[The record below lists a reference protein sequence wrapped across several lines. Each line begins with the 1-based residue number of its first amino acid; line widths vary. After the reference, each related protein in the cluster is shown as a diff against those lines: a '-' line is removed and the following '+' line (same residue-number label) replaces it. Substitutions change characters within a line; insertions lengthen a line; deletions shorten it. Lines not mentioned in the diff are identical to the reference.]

1 MSMTR
6 RSVLAAGAIGA
17 TALTSGRGLAAHS
30 TADVIVVGGGSA
42 GAVLAARL
50 SADPRRR
57 VVLLEAG
64 PVFAPDAY
72 PKPLTDPGTV
82 GTPDFNWNY
91 KSDDAAKLGHA
102 IPLPRGK
109 VLGGSSAI
117 NAAIAIRAR
126 PADFARWTARGIA
139 GWSWDDVLPA
149 FKALENTPT
158 GADAWHGRSGPFPIR
173 QRTMAEL
180 SPSTRAFVEAARATG
195 LGSVD
200 DFNGEVV
207 DGACAHSLNVVD
219 GVRMNTGIVYLT
231 AEVRARP
238 NLTIRGNA
246 EVDRLILS
254 GHRANGVRL
263 VSGESVMGGEVI
275 LAGGAFGSPA
285 ILLRSGIG
293 PAAHLRKLGIPVV
306 ADLPVGLRLQD
317 HPFFFNIYA
326 LKTPYKSMLPA
337 AGSMAWTRSRG
348 ATNGDLDL
356 QVTATHFIEPTASP
370 TGGAIVLAAA
380 VTLPKSVGSFGLVSR
395 DPRIAPRI
403 RYNFFDDP
411 SDLDRMVEA
420 VKLSREIG
428 RTAPFAD
435 MVDHEMAP
443 GAVVTS
449 DAALRANIVANIA
462 SYQHPTSTVP
472 MGADA
477 DPTAVVDAWGIVR
490 GMKGLRV
497 VDASILPDIPSVPT
511 NVTTIMVA
519 ERIAARITDVSSRP
533 GRTAGGIKGLLDADV
548 RGLT

>member
-1 MSMTR
+1 MIVTR
-6 RSVLAAGAIGA
+6 RSVLAAGAIAA
-17 TALTSGRGLAAHS
+17 TALTNSRSLAAHS
-30 TADVIVVGGGSA
+30 TVDVIIVGGGSA

-50 SADPRRR
+50 STDPRRH

-64 PVFAPDAY
+64 PVFAPEAY
-72 PKPLTDPGTV
+72 PKPLTDPGIV

-91 KSDDAAKLGHA
+91 QSDDTAKLGHP

-117 NAAIAIRAR
+117 NAAIAIRGR
-126 PADFARWTARGIA
+126 PADFARWTARGIE
-139 GWSWDDVLPA
+139 GWSWEDVFPA
-149 FKALENTPT
+149 YKALENTPT

-173 QRTMAEL
+173 QRTLAEL
-180 SPSTRAFVEAARATG
+180 SPSTRAFVTAARETG

-200 DFNGEVV
+200 DFNGEFV

-231 AEVRARP
+231 ADVRARP

-246 EVDRLILS
+246 EVDCLILS
-254 GHRANGVRL
+254 GRRATGVRL
-263 VSGESVMGGEVI
+263 ANGETVMGGEVI
-275 LAGGAFGSPA
+275 LSGGAFGSPA

-293 PAAHLRKLGIPVV
+293 PAAHLRVLGIPVV
-306 ADLPVGLRLQD
+306 VDLPVGLRLQD

-326 LKTPYKSMLPA
+326 LKPPYLSMLPA
-337 AGSMAWTRSRG
+337 AGSMAWTRSKG
-348 ATNGDLDL
+348 AENGDLDL
-356 QVTATHFIEPTASP
+356 QVTATHFIDPKVSP

-380 VTLPKSVGSFGLVSR
+380 VTLPKSVGSFELASR

-403 RYNFFDDP
+403 RANFFDDP

-420 VKLSREIG
+420 VNLSREIG
-428 RTAPFAD
+428 MTAPFAG

-443 GAVVTS
+443 GAGVTS

-462 SYQHPTSTVP
+462 SYQHPTSTAP
-472 MGADA
+472 MGTDA
-477 DPTAVVDAWGIVR
+477 DPTAVVDAWGNVHGIQ
-490 GMKGLRV
+490 GLRV

-519 ERIAARITDVSSRP
+519 ERIAARITGA
-533 GRTAGGIKGLLDADV
+533 GRA
-548 RGLT
+548 

>member
-1 MSMTR
+1 MSITR
-6 RSVLAAGAIGA
+6 RGILAAGAVA
-17 TALTSGRGLAAHS
+17 TTASLISGRSVAARS
-30 TADVIVVGGGSA
+30 TADVIIIGGGSA

-50 SADPRRR
+50 SADPSRH

-72 PKPLTDPGTV
+72 PKALTDPGIV

-91 KSDDAAKLGHA
+91 HSDDSARLGHD

-117 NAAIAIRAR
+117 NGTVAMRAR

-139 GWSWDDVLPA
+139 GWSWDEVLPV
-149 FKALENTPT
+149 FKALENTPS
-158 GADAWHGRSGPFPIR
+158 GADARHGRSGPFPIR
-173 QRTMAEL
+173 QRTLEEL
-180 SPSTRAFVEAARATG
+180 SPSSRAFVAAARLTG
-195 LGSVD
+195 LAHVD
-200 DFNGEVV
+200 DFNSDVAN
-207 DGACAHSLNVVD
+207 GAGSYPLNVVD

-238 NLTIRGNA
+238 NLTIRGGA
-246 EVDRLILS
+246 EVNCLMFSGDR
-254 GHRANGVRL
+254 ATGVRL
-263 VSGESVMGGEVI
+263 VNGETVMGGEVI
-275 LAGGAFGSPA
+275 LSGGTFGSPA

-293 PAAHLRKLGIPVV
+293 PAAHLRALGIPVV
-306 ADLPVGLRLQD
+306 ADLPVGQRLQD
-317 HPFFFNIYA
+317 HPFFYNVYA
-326 LKTPYKSMLPA
+326 LKTADRGMLPA
-337 AGSMAWTRSRG
+337 AGALAWTSSKG
-348 ATNGDLDL
+348 AVKGDLDL
-356 QVTATHFIEPTASP
+356 QVSATHFIDPNMSP

-380 VTLPKSVGSFGLVSR
+380 VTLPKSIGSLQLNSR

-411 SDLDRMVEA
+411 GDLNRMVEA

-435 MVDHEMAP
+435 MVNHEMAP
-443 GAVVTS
+443 GANVIG

-462 SYQHPTSTVP
+462 AYQHPTSTVP
-472 MGADA
+472 MGPDA

-490 GMKGLRV
+490 GVQGLRV

-511 NVTTIMVA
+511 NVTTIMIA
-519 ERIAARITDVSSRP
+519 ERIASRIL
-533 GRTAGGIKGLLDADV
+533 A
-548 RGLT
+548 